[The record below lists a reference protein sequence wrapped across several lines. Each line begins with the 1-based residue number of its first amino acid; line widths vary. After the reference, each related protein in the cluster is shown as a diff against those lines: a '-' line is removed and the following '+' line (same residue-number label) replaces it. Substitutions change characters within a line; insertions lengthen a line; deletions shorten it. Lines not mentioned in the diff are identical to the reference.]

1 MLLPHE
7 LQRSP
12 AAQHPWRVC
21 FQHWPWLLL
30 PWRATVP
37 LGQTTAPVVVGPFD
51 VQAPNTPPGSGSSE
65 QSL

>member
-1 MLLPHE
+1 M
-7 LQRSP
+7 QRSP

-21 FQHWPWLLL
+21 SQHWPWLRV

-37 LGQTTAPVVVGPFD
+37 LGQATAPGWAAPVVVGPFD
-51 VQAPNTPPGSGSSE
+51 VEAPNTPPYSGSSE